1 MKKTLIA
8 LIGISALA
16 IGGMIAV
23 LRSGSSESGVIGGG
37 SANVRLEDGQQIIE
51 ISAKGG
57 YRPRVTTAKANT
69 PTLLHVR
76 TDGTFD
82 CSTALT
88 IPAIGY
94 RTSLPPTGV
103 TSVTIPPQPP
113 GTTIKGLCSMG
124 MYSFSMKFE

>member
-1 MKKTLIA
+1 MNKTLIA
-8 LIGISALA
+8 LLLISVLA
-16 IGGMIAV
+16 IGGMVVA
-23 LRSGSSESGVIGGG
+23 LRSSSSDSPTGGG
-37 SANVRLEDGQQIIE
+37 GQANVRLVDNQQIIE
-51 ISAKGG
+51 ITAKGG
-57 YRPRVTTAKANT
+57 YRPRVTVAKANT
-69 PTLLHVR
+69 PTTLNVR

-94 RTSLPPTGV
+94 RTSLPPSGV

-124 MYSFSMKFE
+124 MYSFSIKFE